1 MERKMTM
8 GKKSKR
14 KTHTLKKPVFQTIL
28 LKKLLITTIVAT
40 MFLMIV
46 GRVAGYFYTLNMK
59 DLLILESVNFSA
71 MVYDEFEIAEDKEAF
86 EQALTYEISECYN
99 AFSFINQETGEVVAS
114 LTEDAMFVAQYSTT
128 FPYERTGLYIC
139 EDTEIVEAFRNATK
153 ETGYDE
159 GKSYLQMLE
168 YYFKDNTFI
177 PGRIR
182 FLSDDDEVL
191 VELDFTPDNL
201 DGYKIN
207 HVGNAAPSILSDS
220 LPSEVRSGLEKAI
233 NARSDYMDKD
243 IVLSDMDLWGN
254 ITCVSYKWLS
264 LGAVANEDPFPIGTT
279 PERKEHEG
287 YYCAIGFSQCNFFED
302 WLDECIEVTFATVVV
317 AFIYVIV
324 SSWTI
329 YTKQKNIYEM
339 DQYRRNITNTMAHDL
354 KSPLMVISGYAEN
367 LLEQDLPEKAQHF
380 SKSIMENTTYMNQI
394 IEKTLELSKVE
405 NGSYKLQ
412 KESVNL
418 RAITNDIIENYTPQL
433 EQKGLKIQIIGECE
447 LTADKIAMIQ
457 VLDNLIG
464 NAMKYSLE
472 GSVIEIQMKDN
483 SYEISNVSVVDLDMD
498 VRDLVKP
505 FVKGDDSR
513 SGKKGSGIGLT
524 IVKNL
529 CEQQGYEL
537 SVACTDGVFAAKI
550 KF

>member
-1 MERKMTM
+1 MTM
-8 GKKSKR
+8 DKKSKR

-28 LKKLLITTIVAT
+28 LKKLLITTIIAT
-40 MFLMIV
+40 MFLMII
-46 GRVAGYFYTLNMK
+46 GRVAGYFYTLSIK
-59 DLLILESVNFSA
+59 DLLIAESVNFSA
-71 MVYDEFEIAEDKEAF
+71 IVYDEFEIAEDKEAF
-86 EQALTYEISECYN
+86 EQALTYQISECYN

-191 VELDFTPDNL
+191 VELDFTPENL

-243 IVLSDMDLWGN
+243 IVLSDVDLWGN
-254 ITCVSYKWLS
+254 ITFVSYNWFS
-264 LGAVANEDPFPIGTT
+264 LGVVVNEDPFPIGTT

-287 YYCAIGFSQCNFFED
+287 YYCAVGFSQCNFFED

-339 DQYRRNITNTMAHDL
+339 DQYRRDITNTMAHDL

-367 LLEQDLPEKAQHF
+367 LLEQNLPEKAQHF

-412 KESVNL
+412 KESVDL
-418 RAITNDIIENYTPQL
+418 QAITNDIIKNYTPQL
-433 EQKGLKIQIIGECE
+433 EKNRLEIQMSGECE
-447 LTADKIAMIQ
+447 LTADKIAMTQ

-464 NAMKYSLE
+464 NAVKYSVE
-472 GSVIEIQMKDN
+472 GSVIEIQLDKHSYVMK
-483 SYEISNVSVVDLDMD
+483 NVSVTDFDVDVQELA
-498 VRDLVKP
+498 KP
-505 FVKGDDSR
+505 FVKGDNSR
-513 SGKKGSGIGLT
+513 TGKKGSGIGLT
-524 IVKNL
+524 IAKNL
-529 CEQQGYEL
+529 CEQQGYAL
-537 SVACTDGVFAAKI
+537 DVDCKDGTFIAKVTWQ
-550 KF
+550 

>member
-1 MERKMTM
+1 MRKK
-8 GKKSKR
+8 GKR
-14 KTHTLKKPVFQTIL
+14 KIRTLKKPMFRTIL

-46 GRVAGYFYTLNMK
+46 GRVAGYFYTLYMK
-59 DLLILESVNFSA
+59 EFLIAESVNFSA
-71 MVYDEFEIAEDKEAF
+71 MVYDEFEIAEDQEAF
-86 EQALTYEISECYN
+86 EQALTYQISEYYN
-99 AFSFINQETGEVVAS
+99 VFSFVNQETGEVVAS

-139 EDTEIVEAFRNATK
+139 EDTEIVEAFRDATK
-153 ETGYDE
+153 EAGYYE

-168 YYFKDNTFI
+168 YYWKDNTVI

-182 FLSDDDEVL
+182 FLGDDDEVL
-191 VELDFTPDNL
+191 VELDFTPENL

-207 HVGNAAPSILSDS
+207 HVGNSVPSILYDS
-220 LPSEVRSGLEKAI
+220 LTSEVRSGLEKAI

-279 PERKEHEG
+279 PEKKEHEG
-287 YYCAIGFSQCNFFED
+287 YYCAVGFLHCNFFED

-339 DQYRRNITNTMAHDL
+339 DQYRRDITNTMAHDL

-367 LLEQDLPEKAQHF
+367 LLEQNLPEKAQHF
-380 SKSIMENTTYMNQI
+380 SKSIMENTTYMNEI

-412 KESVNL
+412 KESVDL
-418 RAITNDIIENYTPQL
+418 RAVTNDIIENYMPQL
-433 EQKGLKIQIIGECE
+433 EQNGLEIQMTGECK
-447 LTADKIAMIQ
+447 LTADKIVMTQ

-464 NAMKYSLE
+464 NAVKYSVE
-472 GSVIEIQMKDN
+472 GSVIEIQMEN
-483 SYEISNVSVVDLDMD
+483 HSYAISNVSAVDFD
-498 VRDLVKP
+498 VDVQDLVNP

-524 IVKNL
+524 IAKKL
-529 CEQQGYEL
+529 CEQQGYKL
-537 SVACTDGVFAAKI
+537 NLACDDGIFVARIEC
-550 KF
+550 